1 MKFSK
6 HARIRMGQRGI
17 PGRMIDLAR
26 KHGRIEGDQW
36 VLDLREAKAVLD
48 SLTAERA
55 ALLKI
60 IDKGGV
66 VVVEEGQ
73 TIVTAYN
80 ITERR
85 RND

>member
-17 PGRMIDLAR
+17 PGKMIELAR
-26 KHGRIEGDQW
+26 RHGRVEGDQW
-36 VLDLREAKAVLD
+36 VLDRREALAVLNEVD
-48 SLTAERA
+48 AERA
-55 ALLKI
+55 ALLKV

-66 VVVEEGQ
+66 VVVEEDN
-73 TIVTAYN
+73 TVVTAFN

-85 RND
+85 RHD